1 MSSTCRTVT
10 FFSAAAAIHNI
21 GREYGRSLL
30 VDFLARYKSRIR
42 ATVYGERRVRCA
54 LLAARVPG
62 AGAEG
67 QEDTLTL
74 AAASIG
80 VLRAASP

>member
-1 MSSTCRTVT
+1 M
-10 FFSAAAAIHNI
+10 
-21 GREYGRSLL
+21 
-30 VDFLARYKSRIR
+30 DFLARYNSRIR

-74 AAASIG
+74 ATASIG
-80 VLRAASP
+80 VLRAAPPQPDLRNDL